1 MKDREVKNQKKK
13 GVVLLMALALLGAGS
28 LYMSGNTFSSYI
40 TEQTASG
47 SAQIAKWDVQFKN
60 KDKTGENI
68 IGTNFTFKLQDT
80 KDTNANVDTN
90 VVAPGDTG
98 KIELHVKG
106 ANTEVAYNY
115 SIALD
120 RKALDTTMDAAKDH
134 IQFYSD
140 SACTKEWK
148 DVTDEFVPLA
158 NAKDD
163 HLVTIY
169 WKWIPEATDEANK
182 AAWNTADTKVGEAAK
197 DASFTI
203 KLTAKQK
210 TA

>member
-47 SAQIAKWDVQFKN
+47 SAQIAKWDVEFKEGSSKIEN
-60 KDKTGENI
+60 SYTFNLKT
-68 IGTNFTFKLQDT
+68 T
-80 KDTNANVDTN
+80 KKTNANVVDT
-90 VVAPGDTG
+90 VIAPGDTG
-98 KIELHVKG
+98 EINLHVQG
-106 ANTEVAYNY
+106 PNTEVAYNY

-120 RKALDTTMDAAKDH
+120 RKELDTTMGAAKDH
-134 IQFYSD
+134 IQFYKD
-140 SACTKEWK
+140 SACTQKWSN
-148 DVTDEFVPLA
+148 VTDEFVPLA

-169 WKWIPEATDEANK
+169 WKWIPEADSNATEAEKNT
-182 AAWNTADTKVGEAAK
+182 WNTADTTAGSNAQNAT
-197 DASFTI
+197 FTI